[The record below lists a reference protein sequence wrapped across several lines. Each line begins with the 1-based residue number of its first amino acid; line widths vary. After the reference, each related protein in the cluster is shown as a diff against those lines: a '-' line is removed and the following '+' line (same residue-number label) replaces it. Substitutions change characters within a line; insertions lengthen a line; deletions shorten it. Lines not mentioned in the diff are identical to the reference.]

1 MRRFHLR
8 ARRLLFRIDLAQ
20 SVAQGR
26 WTGGLGLVEQDLTG
40 GPVLT
45 LLELTLVVVL
55 FSDAARIDLG
65 AVRRTGGTIPLR
77 LLALGMP
84 LTIGLGVLAAAVL
97 LGGLEVWEAAII
109 AAVLAPTDAALGQAV
124 VSSRLAPVR
133 IRQAVN
139 VESGLN
145 DGLSVPF
152 LTLFVA
158 LAVEEAGQALDW
170 VGFAGQQIGLG
181 TLTGVV
187 VGLAGGT
194 ALEVADRRGWVNAP
208 FRQLTVVALAVLAWA
223 GADAVGGNG
232 FIAAFVAGL
241 ATGALIQD
249 SGDDLLEFTEDEGQL
264 LTAVVAYAALSL
276 TVLRMLPVA
285 LALLGSGLR
294 PSTVLLLGWFGPRG
308 LASIILALVVAEEAP
323 DLPHLDV
330 VMAAMALTVLAST
343 VLHGATARPLV
354 QRYGRFVDG
363 LPADAPEL
371 TAAADLPVRGS
382 LSDPPG

>member
-1 MRRFHLR
+1 M
-8 ARRLLFRIDLAQ
+8 
-20 SVAQGR
+20 
-26 WTGGLGLVEQDLTG
+26 
-40 GPVLT
+40 
-45 LLELTLVVVL
+45 
-55 FSDAARIDLG
+55 
-65 AVRRTGGTIPLR
+65 
-77 LLALGMP
+77 
-84 LTIGLGVLAAAVL
+84 
-97 LGGLEVWEAAII
+97 
-109 AAVLAPTDAALGQAV
+109 
-124 VSSRLAPVR
+124 PVR

-158 LAVEEAGQALDW
+158 LAVEEAGEALDW
-170 VGFAGQQIGLG
+170 VAFTGQQIGLG
-181 TLTGVV
+181 VATGVV
-187 VGLAGGT
+187 VGLAGGA
-194 ALEVADRRGWVNAP
+194 ALEAADRREWVNAP

-241 ATGALIQD
+241 ATGAVIQD

-264 LTAVVAYAALSL
+264 LTAVVFFVFGVAAPGFLEAVSPAVVVYAALSL

-285 LALLGSGLR
+285 IALLGSGLR

-354 QRYGRFVDG
+354 QRYGHFVDR